1 MRTPDNNRIKLQG
14 FVSLLS
20 GNLSVLV
27 CLMYVLLLNSFMY
40 PLNALQLSAA
50 SLCLTLCDP
59 MDCYTPG
66 CITNSW
72 SLLKL
77 TSIKSWCD
85 PTILSSVIPFSSCS
99 QSFPASGSFPVSE
112 LFTSGGQSIGVSAST
127 SILPTN
133 TQDWSPLGWT
143 DWIPLQSK
151 GLWRVFSN
159 TTVQKHQFFSAQLS
173 L

>member
-72 SLLKL
+72 SLLEL

-85 PTILSSVIPFSSCS
+85 PTILSSVIPFSSCL
-99 QSFPASGSFPVSE
+99 QSFPASGSFPMSQF
-112 LFTSGGQSIGVSAST
+112 FTSGSQSIRASALASV
-127 SILPTN
+127 LPMN
-133 TQDWSPLGWT
+133 IQCWFPLECTGL
-143 DWIPLQSK
+143 ISLLSK
-151 GLWRVFSN
+151 GFWRIFSN
-159 TTVQKHQFFSAQLS
+159 ISYQECHC
-173 L
+173 

>member
-27 CLMYVLLLNSFMY
+27 CLMYVLLLNSSMY

-72 SLLKL
+72 SLLEL
-77 TSIKSWCD
+77 TSIKLWCD
-85 PTILSSVIPFSSCS
+85 PTILSSVIPFSSCL
-99 QSFPASGSFPVSE
+99 QSFPATGSFPISQ
-112 LFTSGGQSIGVSAST
+112 LFASDGQNIGVSVSPSVLTCYHSFIQRLKA
-127 SILPTN
+127 IF
-133 TQDWSPLGWT
+133 QDSEAYFGEY
-143 DWIPLQSK
+143 I
-151 GLWRVFSN
+151 
-159 TTVQKHQFFSAQLS
+159 
-173 L
+173 